1 MGSRFVIPEPAIGQ
15 RWRHRD
21 QGPSWRVVG
30 INAGVISLSGPG
42 PGRAVQYVPK
52 DEFKTEWMPV

>member
-1 MGSRFVIPEPAIGQ
+1 MASRFVIPEPEIGQ

-21 QGPSWRVVG
+21 QGPSWRIVG
-30 INAGVISLSGPG
+30 IKDAVVTLSGPG

-52 DEFKTEWMPV
+52 NELMTEWMPV